1 MVSVL
6 SVVPRGVLVSAL
18 AALSVPSLSALTATP
33 AAAAPPASAAPAAQA
48 APVASAAQ
56 AAPGASPSPAATA
69 GGARL
74 MPALRAAGLMPP
86 PARPEDEAGDH
97 LRVVVRNAGPRLD
110 GTYELSC
117 HPTAGDHP
125 DAAGACRA
133 LDANTQWGRDAFA
146 PVAPDSVCTMLYGG
160 PATARVTG
168 TWAGRPVD
176 AAYDRGNGCEI
187 ARWDRMVPLLPRLG
201 PTA

>member
-6 SVVPRGVLVSAL
+6 SLVPRGVLVSAL
-18 AALSVPSLSALTATP
+18 AALSIPSLSALTATP
-33 AAAAPPASAAPAAQA
+33 ATAAPPASAAQA
-48 APVASAAQ
+48 APEASAAQ
-56 AAPGASPSPAATA
+56 AASSAPAATA

-133 LDANTQWGRDAFA
+133 LDANTQWGRDTFA

-176 AAYDRGNGCEI
+176 AVYDRGNGCEI
-187 ARWDRMVPLLPRLG
+187 ARWDRMVPLLPGLG

>member
-1 MVSVL
+1 M

-18 AALSVPSLSALTATP
+18 AALSVPSLSAFTATP
-33 AAAAPPASAAPAAQA
+33 ATAAPPA
-48 APVASAAQ
+48 
-56 AAPGASPSPAATA
+56 PSATA
-69 GGARL
+69 AH
-74 MPALRAAGLMPP
+74 PAHLTPTPPAAGLMPP
-86 PARPEDEAGDH
+86 PARPEDETGDH
-97 LRVVVRNAGPRLD
+97 LTVVVRHAGRGLD
-110 GTYELSC
+110 GTYEVSC
-117 HPTAGDHP
+117 HPPGGNHP

-133 LDANTQWGRDAFA
+133 LDANTQWGQDTFA

-187 ARWDRMVPLLPRLG
+187 ERWDRMVPLLPDLG
-201 PTA
+201 SPA

>member
-18 AALSVPSLSALTATP
+18 AALSVPSLSALAATP
-33 AAAAPPASAAPAAQA
+33 ATAAPPAASVALAASISPAASAAPAAT
-48 APVASAAQ
+48 ASGTRLV
-56 AAPGASPSPAATA
+56 PASRAT
-69 GGARL
+69 
-74 MPALRAAGLMPP
+74 GLMPP

-133 LDANTQWGRDAFA
+133 LDANTQWGRDTFA
-146 PVAPDSVCTMLYGG
+146 PVAPDSVCTMIYGG

-187 ARWDRMVPLLPRLG
+187 ARWDRMVPLLPGLG

>member
-6 SVVPRGVLVSAL
+6 SLVPRGVLVSAL

-33 AAAAPPASAAPAAQA
+33 ASAAPPASVAPPASAAQA
-48 APVASAAQ
+48 ASA
-56 AAPGASPSPAATA
+56 SPAAAA

-133 LDANTQWGRDAFA
+133 LDANTQWGRDTFA

-176 AAYDRGNGCEI
+176 AVYDRGNGCEI
-187 ARWDRMVPLLPRLG
+187 ARWDRMVPLLPGLG